1 MTLGH
6 FIAIFVAGLAAGTI
20 NTVVGSGS
28 LITFPTLVT
37 LGYAPLVANVSNNI
51 GLVPGSVSGMYGY
64 RRELRGQARRLLR
77 LAPMSALGGA
87 TGSLLLLALGSAH
100 GTVPRTAFLWFAI
113 AGVSAAYAFGYRDAV
128 SLTTIGAGAMVA
140 LFVLDAILF
149 TPLTKLWQA
158 HAREIAKL
166 QADVARGRALI
177 IKGPKLER
185 DWAEIVA
192 GHGLRSGTLAEFVGL
207 SFEYADYTMGYGRT
221 DPGPPAL
228 VSTIKIQQAGF
239 HEVMDT
245 EEMYRKWFDIFR
257 ARRLLPPLQ
266 SF

>member
-87 TGSLLLLALGSAH
+87 TGSLLLLALPSS
-100 GTVPRTAFLWFAI
+100 VFKKVVVVLIAI
-113 AGVSAAYAFGYRDAV
+113 ALVLVVS
-128 SLTTIGAGAMVA
+128 
-140 LFVLDAILF
+140 
-149 TPLTKLWQA
+149 Q
-158 HAREIAKL
+158 
-166 QADVARGRALI
+166 
-177 IKGPKLER
+177 PKL
-185 DWAEIVA
+185 
-192 GHGLRSGTLAEFVGL
+192 
-207 SFEYADYTMGYGRT
+207 
-221 DPGPPAL
+221 
-228 VSTIKIQQAGF
+228 
-239 HEVMDT
+239 
-245 EEMYRKWFDIFR
+245 
-257 ARRLLPPLQ
+257 ARRLAARREANVASSDSVPPVLAFLVCAAGVYGGYFGAAQGIILIAMLGIFLDDELQ
-266 SF
+266 RLNACKNVLAGTVNGVASIAFLVNWHHIDWAVVGTIAVGSTLGGQIGAKVGRRFNTKVLRGVIVVVGLAALVRILVK